1 MQSTKAI
8 NNLDQYTEALIHCY
22 GFEYSEQNGTY
33 TLTVPDK
40 LGSGHI
46 SFVSL
51 SDVIGM
57 EIMDLELN
65 HPLSV
70 HYDDYEN
77 DYSAV
82 YCLSGE
88 LRYIETGAMKASM
101 GQNDISI
108 YALPRSRGVT
118 VLMPGKRLLSV
129 SVSAGESFT
138 DQLPLQEQRGSGQLK
153 QQFYKMMTPRRADA
167 KSYNYFSKILDNNMQ
182 GSLRRTYLDSLGKM
196 MLTEFWQEHV
206 ISPLETDNLNDSYP
220 RFEQEALKRA
230 RAILSENFID
240 PPTISELAR
249 MAAVNEHK
257 LKTGFREMFGK
268 TVYEFIR
275 GVRMENARHMLEN
288 PELSIGEVAGRVG
301 YVNASHFARAF
312 RREYGVNPKE
322 FRIGV

>member
-1 MQSTKAI
+1 MTNAI
-8 NNLDQYTEALIHCY
+8 NNFDQYTEALIHRY
-22 GFEYSEQNGTY
+22 GFEYSEQNGTG
-33 TLTVPDK
+33 TLTAPDK

-46 SFVSL
+46 SFVPL
-51 SDVIGM
+51 SNAIGV

-65 HPLSV
+65 HPLSF

-101 GQNDISI
+101 GQNEMGIF
-108 YALPRSRGVT
+108 ALPRSRGVT
-118 VLMPGKRLLSV
+118 VLMPGTRLFSIGIG
-129 SVSAGESFT
+129 AGEAFS
-138 DQLPLQEQRGSGQLK
+138 DLLPLQEQRGSSRLK
-153 QQFYKMMTPRRADA
+153 QLFYKMMTPRRADA

-182 GSLRRTYLDSLGKM
+182 GNLRRTYLDSLGKM

-206 ISPLETDNLNDSYP
+206 ILPLETENMNDSYS

-230 RAILSENFID
+230 RAILSENFMD

-249 MAAVNEHK
+249 MAAVNEYK

-288 PELSIGEVAGRVG
+288 PELSIGEIAGRVG
-301 YVNASHFARAF
+301 YVNTSHFARAF
-312 RREYGVNPKE
+312 RREYGANPRE
-322 FRIGV
+322 FRIGG